1 MGFLNGD
8 ASLYSKD
15 VSWMIG
21 LLQTTRVHATPGSQ
35 TLELVALRPFLPP
48 PFTARLE
55 LNMPRALTMMG
66 GSVCLEHQ
74 PSCRRPWRSSELRC
88 GPMARAVVLKQTEST
103 NSMAKKEKERKKR
116 KSPQTAVKCHWT
128 QVDAGLWKA
137 SYLLY
142 VA

>member
-48 PFTARLE
+48 PLQQ
-55 LNMPRALTMMG
+55 G
-66 GSVCLEHQ
+66 WS
-74 PSCRRPWRSSELRC
+74 
-88 GPMARAVVLKQTEST
+88 
-103 NSMAKKEKERKKR
+103 
-116 KSPQTAVKCHWT
+116 
-128 QVDAGLWKA
+128 
-137 SYLLY
+137 
-142 VA
+142 